1 MKQNLKNV
9 MIAVGLVCTALTG
22 QAQTSKAHSAQIV
35 SNSLM
40 KQSTLPF
47 NAPDFSK
54 IKGNDYLPTI
64 RTAIDEQRAE
74 IKKITD
80 NKQKPTFTNTILA
93 YERSGKNLERISN
106 IFYALVS
113 ADKTPEIEKA
123 QGTIVP
129 LMTDFENEIKFNQ
142 KFFQRVKYVY
152 DHEYTKLTGEDKK
165 LLEVVYKSFTHAGA
179 LLPKEKM
186 ARMQEINKELATL
199 QQEFGDMLPK
209 AGNEATVWVNDIKEL
224 SGLSEADIAQC
235 KKDAESRGGK
245 APYCIVITNTT
256 QQPILASLDNR
267 NLRERVYNASI
278 HRTDGTGAY
287 NTFPIIVKIAR
298 LRAEKAQLMG
308 YKNYASY
315 SLENTMAKN
324 TDNVYAFLRQMI
336 EAYQPKSEAQTKA
349 IEEYMNKQVNKL
361 TGEQVNA
368 SNSSTCQPINSSTIK
383 PVNSSTSLQ
392 PYDRFYYSAKMKK
405 DQYSFSDDD
414 VKPYFNLDSVL
425 VNGIFYAAHRVYG
438 LSFRER
444 KDIPTY
450 NKDMKVFDV
459 LDADG
464 KQLALFYCDY
474 FRRPTKR
481 GGAWMS
487 AFLKQSSDRNQK
499 PLIYNVC
506 NFAKAP
512 EGQPTLLTWDETQ
525 TMFHEFGHAL
535 HGMLSNCKYNTLS
548 GTAVSRDFVEM
559 PSQFNES
566 FASIPEVF
574 NHYAR
579 HYKTNEPMPDALRE
593 KMLGSLNFLSA
604 YSLGENLAATCLDM
618 AWHCLSPSEVPTAQ
632 EAPEFEKKVL
642 SEIGL
647 LNNQIPPRYS
657 TSYFNHIW
665 GGGYAAGYYSY
676 LWSEVLA
683 VNIADYFAEHGAL
696 TRKVGDDFRQ
706 KILSRGNTRDLMTIF
721 SDFTGLKAPNTKALL
736 KARGM

>member
-1 MKQNLKNV
+1 MKQNLRNAV
-9 MIAVGLVCTALTG
+9 IAAGIACTALTV
-22 QAQTSKAHSAQIV
+22 QAQTSKGRTAQIV

-47 NAPDFSK
+47 SAPDFSR
-54 IKGNDYLPTI
+54 IKENDYLPAI
-64 RTAIDEQRAE
+64 RAAIAEQRAE

-80 NKQKPTFTNTILA
+80 NKQKPTFVNTILA
-93 YERSGKNLERISN
+93 YERSGKNLERVSN
-106 IFYALVS
+106 IYYALVS
-113 ADKTPEIEKA
+113 ADKTPAIEKA
-123 QGTIVP
+123 QGEIVP

-186 ARMQEINKELATL
+186 ARMQEINKELAKL

-209 AGNEATVWVNDIKEL
+209 AGNEATVWVNDVKEL
-224 SGLSEADIAQC
+224 SGLSEAGIAQC

-267 NLRERVYNASI
+267 QLRERVYNASI

-308 YKNYASY
+308 KKNYASY
-315 SLENTMAKN
+315 SLEKTMAKN
-324 TDNVYAFLRQMI
+324 TDNVYAFLRQLI
-336 EAYQPKSEAQTKA
+336 AAYKPKAEAQTKS
-349 IEEYMNKQVNKL
+349 IEEYARKTEGNDFR
-361 TGEQVNA
+361 
-368 SNSSTCQPINSSTIK
+368 
-383 PVNSSTSLQ
+383 LQ

-405 DQYSFSDDD
+405 DQYSFSDDE

-438 LSFRER
+438 LNFRER

-450 NKDMKVFDV
+450 NKEMKVFDV

-487 AFLKQSSDRNQK
+487 AFLKQSLDRNQK

-535 HGMLSNCKYNTLS
+535 HGMLSHCKYNTLS

-604 YSLGENLAATCLDM
+604 YALGENLAATCLDM
-618 AWHCLSPSEVPTAQ
+618 AWHCLSSSEVPTAEQ
-632 EAPEFEKKVL
+632 ASAFEKKVL

-647 LNNQIPPRYS
+647 LDSQIPPRYS

-683 VNIADYFAEHGAL
+683 VNIADYFETHGAL

-706 KILSRGNTRDLMTIF
+706 KILSRGNTRDLMEIF
-721 SDFTGLKAPNTKALL
+721 SDFTGLKAPDTKALL

>member
-1 MKQNLKNV
+1 MKQNLRNAV
-9 MIAVGLVCTALTG
+9 IAASIACTALTV
-22 QAQTSKAHSAQIV
+22 QAQTSKGRTAQIV

-47 NAPDFSK
+47 NAPDFSR
-54 IKGNDYLPTI
+54 IKENDYLPAI
-64 RTAIDEQRAE
+64 RAAIAEQRAE

-80 NKQKPTFTNTILA
+80 NKQKPTFDNTILA

-106 IFYALVS
+106 IYYALVS
-113 ADKTPEIEKA
+113 ADKTPAIEKA
-123 QGTIVP
+123 QGEIVP

-186 ARMQEINKELATL
+186 ARMQEINKELAKL

-209 AGNEATVWVNDIKEL
+209 AGNEATVWVNDVKEL
-224 SGLSEADIAQC
+224 SGLSEAGIAQC

-267 NLRERVYNASI
+267 QLRERVYNASI

-308 YKNYASY
+308 KKNYASY

-324 TDNVYAFLRQMI
+324 TDNVYAFLRQLI
-336 EAYQPKSEAQTKA
+336 AAYKPKAEAQTKS
-349 IEEYMNKQVNKL
+349 IEEYARKTEGNDFH
-361 TGEQVNA
+361 
-368 SNSSTCQPINSSTIK
+368 
-383 PVNSSTSLQ
+383 LQ

-405 DQYSFSDDD
+405 DQYSFSDDE

-438 LSFRER
+438 LNFRER

-450 NKDMKVFDV
+450 NKEMKVFDV

-487 AFLKQSSDRNQK
+487 AFLKQSLDRNQK

-535 HGMLSNCKYNTLS
+535 HGMLSHCKYNTLS

-604 YSLGENLAATCLDM
+604 YALGENLAATCLDM
-618 AWHCLSPSEVPTAQ
+618 AWHCLSSSEVPTAEQ
-632 EAPEFEKKVL
+632 ASAFEKKVL

-647 LNNQIPPRYS
+647 LDSQIPPRYS

-683 VNIADYFAEHGAL
+683 VNIADYFETHGAL

-706 KILSRGNTRDLMTIF
+706 KILSRGNTRDLMEIF
-721 SDFTGLKAPNTKALL
+721 SDFTGLKAPDTKGLL